1 MVLGSQGPG
10 RVGRRRFL
18 LTSRPLGGSSSFWR
32 PADSVG
38 SFRQAPAAGSAKSR
52 PCRAVTSAPRS
63 RRRGLGTSSR
73 GDIRRRP
80 SLGTS
85 SRGGNRPRL
94 GSPKSGYLVARWY
107 PRRGRVGQVRA
118 PRRAVPVIGVTNG
131 GHRGKRRRQRRSRA
145 GRGSVAGAGASRER
159 RGRGRVAGASRARER
174 RGRRSRP
181 GGAVNAASPAISPG
195 RAALTASFAVNAAI
209 ARPERGR
216 AALTSPGTQGAR
228 GDPAADARRRR
239 NMPSTPVG

>member
-38 SFRQAPAAGSAKSR
+38 SFRQPPAAGSAKSR

-63 RRRGLGTSSR
+63 RRPGLGTSSR

-145 GRGSVAGAGASRER
+145 GRGSVAGAGASRAPEPSRR
-159 RGRGRVAGASRARER
+159 RGQRRKPRDLARACSVDGVIRRQRCNRPSGAGPCSVDVAGNAGRPRGSRRRRASTAKY
-174 RGRRSRP
+174 
-181 GGAVNAASPAISPG
+181 AVNAG
-195 RAALTASFAVNAAI
+195 RLTATGDRPALTA
-209 ARPERGR
+209 R
-216 AALTSPGTQGAR
+216 
-228 GDPAADARRRR
+228 
-239 NMPSTPVG
+239 